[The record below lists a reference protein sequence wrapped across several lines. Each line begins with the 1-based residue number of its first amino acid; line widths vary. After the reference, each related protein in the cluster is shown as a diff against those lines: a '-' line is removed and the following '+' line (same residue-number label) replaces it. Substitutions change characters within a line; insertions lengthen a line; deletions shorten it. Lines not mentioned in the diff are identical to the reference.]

1 MSVLENSYSS
11 VKTLLGKP
19 FLPSPPPRICALSAF
34 EATNE
39 AVSKGWRPLGRADGR
54 PPPLQPL
61 GPGLCPHPVSCLAHP
76 LIEAPRS
83 SLAADGPRDPLL
95 SWEARAQLLPPR
107 GVGPPHRGL
116 SRGVGTRG
124 SPPPMGQRREAVCRG
139 AGSERGQQQGG
150 AGAPGGRATERYLVG
165 GGGGATPR
173 SPVPPP
179 LPPLEMRSRGQPAGS

>member
-19 FLPSPPPRICALSAF
+19 FLPSPPPWICALSAF

-83 SLAADGPRDPLL
+83 SLAADGPQDPLL

-116 SRGVGTRG
+116 SRGGTRG
-124 SPPPMGQRREAVCRG
+124 SPPHMGQRREAVCRG

-179 LPPLEMRSRGQPAGS
+179 LPPLEMRSRGQPAGP